1 MTAILAIETSCDE
14 TSAAVVIDGR
24 DARSNVISSQI
35 DVHARYG
42 GVVPEVAS
50 REHVLRIGPV
60 VRQALDGAGMDWAGL
75 DAIAVTAG
83 PGLAGALLVGVN
95 AAKGIAAALGLPLA
109 GVNHLEGHVYANW
122 LNADPPPFPF
132 VCLIASGGH
141 TDLVLMRD
149 HGAYEMLGR
158 TRDDASG
165 EAFDKA
171 ARILGLG
178 YPGGPVIQRTAEH
191 ADAPRT
197 LPRAW
202 MRGSHDFSFSGLKTA
217 TLHLA
222 QDLGLYPPPAQNGDA
237 AREDPEREA
246 ESAAHGVRRF
256 VLASTGGALYGDA
269 APLPTPESEPPA
281 PASPYGASK
290 AAAEAWAAAMTGL
303 AGMRCTILR
312 YGNVY
317 GPGQAGDG
325 SGVVA
330 AFARAMLGGEPPVI
344 YGDGLQ
350 ERDYVHVADVVD
362 AHLRALGGGEGVFN
376 LGTGTA
382 RTVREVF
389 EAVAAATGYGGA
401 PVHAPARPGE
411 LRRSCLDVRRAARV
425 LGWTARVPFADGIAR
440 TVAWFGAVGGR

>member
-14 TSAAVVIDGR
+14 TSAAVVVDGC

-60 VRQALDGAGMDWAGL
+60 VRQALDGAGMDWHGL
-75 DAIAVTAG
+75 DAVAVTAG

-95 AAKGIAAALGLPLA
+95 AAKGIAAARGLPLV

-141 TDLVLMRD
+141 TDLVLMRG

-178 YPGGPVIQRTAEH
+178 YPGGPVIQRTAER
-191 ADAPRT
+191 AEAPRT

-222 QDLGLYPPPAQNGDA
+222 QDLGLYPPPAPNGGGTE
-237 AREDPEREA
+237 EDPEREA
-246 ESAAHGVRRF
+246 EVANVAAGFQEAVVD
-256 VLASTGGALYGDA
+256 VLVEKTV
-269 APLPTPESEPPA
+269 
-281 PASPYGASK
+281 
-290 AAAEAWAAAMTGL
+290 AAAEEAGAAAVAL
-303 AGMRCTILR
+303 AG
-312 YGNVY
+312 G
-317 GPGQAGDG
+317 
-325 SGVVA
+325 VA
-330 AFARAMLGGEPPVI
+330 ANKPLRERLAARSRVPVHIPPPVLCTDNAAMI
-344 YGDGLQ
+344 AS
-350 ERDYVHVADVVD
+350 VAF
-362 AHLRALGGGEGVFN
+362 FN
-376 LGTGTA
+376 LGDG
-382 RTVREVF
+382 R
-389 EAVAAATGYGGA
+389 
-401 PVHAPARPGE
+401 
-411 LRRSCLDVRRAARV
+411 LSRRSGSVGREWEMALDVSPGLSLA
-425 LGWTARVPFADGIAR
+425 
-440 TVAWFGAVGGR
+440 

>member
-14 TSAAVVIDGR
+14 TSAAVVDDGR

-60 VRQALDGAGMDWAGL
+60 VRGALDGAGMDWDGL
-75 DAIAVTAG
+75 DAVAVTAG

-95 AAKGIAAALGLPLA
+95 AAKGIAAARGLPLV

-141 TDLVLMRD
+141 TDLVLMRG

-178 YPGGPVIQRTAEH
+178 YPGGPVIQRTAER
-191 ADAPRT
+191 AEAPRT

-202 MRGSHDFSFSGLKTA
+202 MRGNHDFSFSGLKTA

-222 QDLGLYPPPAQNGDA
+222 QDLGLYPPPAPNGDGT
-237 AREDPEREA
+237 DKKPEREA
-246 ESAAHGVRRF
+246 EVANVAAGFQEAVVD
-256 VLASTGGALYGDA
+256 VLVEKTV
-269 APLPTPESEPPA
+269 
-281 PASPYGASK
+281 
-290 AAAEAWAAAMTGL
+290 AAAEEAGAAAVAL
-303 AGMRCTILR
+303 AG
-312 YGNVY
+312 G
-317 GPGQAGDG
+317 
-325 SGVVA
+325 VA
-330 AFARAMLGGEPPVI
+330 ANKPLRERLAVRSRVPVHIPPPVLCTDNAAMI
-344 YGDGLQ
+344 
-350 ERDYVHVADVVD
+350 AS
-362 AHLRALGGGEGVFN
+362 AAFFN
-376 LGTGTA
+376 LGHG
-382 RTVREVF
+382 RPSNGSGSGDSRREM
-389 EAVAAATGYGGA
+389 A
-401 PVHAPARPGE
+401 
-411 LRRSCLDVRRAARV
+411 LDVSPGLSLA
-425 LGWTARVPFADGIAR
+425 
-440 TVAWFGAVGGR
+440 

>member
-14 TSAAVVIDGR
+14 TSAAVVIDGC

-60 VRQALDGAGMDWAGL
+60 VREALDGAGMEWDGL
-75 DAIAVTAG
+75 DAVAVTAG

-95 AAKGIAAALGLPLA
+95 AAKGIAAALGLPLV

-122 LNADPPPFPF
+122 IGADPPPFPF

-141 TDLVLMRD
+141 TDLVLMRG

-178 YPGGPVIQRTAEH
+178 YPGGPVIQRTAER
-191 ADAPRT
+191 AEAPRT

-222 QDLGLYPPPAQNGDA
+222 QDLGLHPPPAPNGDGT
-237 AREDPEREA
+237 EEKREA
-246 ESAAHGVRRF
+246 EVANVAAGFQEAVVD
-256 VLASTGGALYGDA
+256 VLVEKTV
-269 APLPTPESEPPA
+269 
-281 PASPYGASK
+281 
-290 AAAEAWAAAMTGL
+290 AAAEEAGAAAVAL
-303 AGMRCTILR
+303 AG
-312 YGNVY
+312 G
-317 GPGQAGDG
+317 
-325 SGVVA
+325 VA
-330 AFARAMLGGEPPVI
+330 ANKPLRERLAARSRVPVHIPPPVLCTDNAAMI
-344 YGDGLQ
+344 AS
-350 ERDYVHVADVVD
+350 VAF
-362 AHLRALGGGEGVFN
+362 FN
-376 LGTGTA
+376 LGDG
-382 RTVREVF
+382 R
-389 EAVAAATGYGGA
+389 
-401 PVHAPARPGE
+401 
-411 LRRSCLDVRRAARV
+411 LSRRSGSVSREQEMALDVSPGLSLA
-425 LGWTARVPFADGIAR
+425 
-440 TVAWFGAVGGR
+440 

>member
-14 TSAAVVIDGR
+14 TSAAVVVDGR

-60 VRQALDGAGMDWAGL
+60 VRQALDGAGMDWHGL
-75 DAIAVTAG
+75 DAVAVTAG

-95 AAKGIAAALGLPLA
+95 AAKGIAAARGLPLV

-122 LNADPPPFPF
+122 IGADPPPFPF

-141 TDLVLMRD
+141 TDLVLMRG
-149 HGAYEMLGR
+149 HGTYEMLGR

-178 YPGGPVIQRTAEH
+178 YPGGPVIQRTAER
-191 ADAPRT
+191 AETPRT

-222 QDLGLYPPPAQNGDA
+222 QDLGLYPPPAPKGGGT
-237 AREDPEREA
+237 EEEREA
-246 ESAAHGVRRF
+246 EVANVAAGFQEAVVD
-256 VLASTGGALYGDA
+256 VLVEKTV
-269 APLPTPESEPPA
+269 
-281 PASPYGASK
+281 
-290 AAAEAWAAAMTGL
+290 AAAEEAGAAAVAL
-303 AGMRCTILR
+303 AGGVAANKPLRERLAERAPVPVHIPPPVLCTDNAAMIASAAFFSL
-312 YGNVY
+312 
-317 GPGQAGDG
+317 GDG
-325 SGVVA
+325 
-330 AFARAMLGGEPPVI
+330 
-344 YGDGLQ
+344 
-350 ERDYVHVADVVD
+350 
-362 AHLRALGGGEGVFN
+362 
-376 LGTGTA
+376 
-382 RTVREVF
+382 
-389 EAVAAATGYGGA
+389 
-401 PVHAPARPGE
+401 
-411 LRRSCLDVRRAARV
+411 RV
-425 LGWTARVPFADGIAR
+425 LGQSGS
-440 TVAWFGAVGGR
+440 VGREGEMALDVSPGLSLA

>member
-14 TSAAVVIDGR
+14 TSAAVVVDGH

-60 VRQALDGAGMDWAGL
+60 VREALDGAGMDWDGL

-95 AAKGIAAALGLPLA
+95 AAKGIAAARGLPLVP
-109 GVNHLEGHVYANW
+109 VNHLEGHVYANW
-122 LNADPPPFPF
+122 IGANPPPFPF

-141 TDLVLMRD
+141 TDLVLMRG

-178 YPGGPVIQRTAEH
+178 YPGGPVIQRTAER

-222 QDLGLYPPPAQNGDA
+222 QDLGLYPPPTLNGGT
-237 AREDPEREA
+237 EENPEREA
-246 ESAAHGVRRF
+246 EVANVAAGFQEAVVD
-256 VLASTGGALYGDA
+256 VLVEKTV
-269 APLPTPESEPPA
+269 
-281 PASPYGASK
+281 
-290 AAAEAWAAAMTGL
+290 AAAEEAGAAAVAL
-303 AGMRCTILR
+303 AGGVAANKPLRERLAARAPVPVHIPPPVLCTDNAAMIASAAFFNLADAR
-312 YGNVY
+312 PSN
-317 GPGQAGDG
+317 G
-325 SGVVA
+325 SGSEMA
-330 AFARAMLGGEPPVI
+330 
-344 YGDGLQ
+344 
-350 ERDYVHVADVVD
+350 
-362 AHLRALGGGEGVFN
+362 
-376 LGTGTA
+376 
-382 RTVREVF
+382 
-389 EAVAAATGYGGA
+389 
-401 PVHAPARPGE
+401 
-411 LRRSCLDVRRAARV
+411 LDVSPGLSLA
-425 LGWTARVPFADGIAR
+425 
-440 TVAWFGAVGGR
+440 

>member
-14 TSAAVVIDGR
+14 TSAAVVVDGC

-60 VRQALDGAGMDWAGL
+60 VRQALDGAGMDWHGL
-75 DAIAVTAG
+75 DAVAVTAG

-95 AAKGIAAALGLPLA
+95 AAKGIAAARGLPLVP
-109 GVNHLEGHVYANW
+109 VNHLEGHVYANW

-141 TDLVLMRD
+141 TDLVLMRG

-178 YPGGPVIQRTAEH
+178 YPGGPVIQRTAER
-191 ADAPRT
+191 AEAPRT

-222 QDLGLYPPPAQNGDA
+222 QDLGLYPPSVENGGGSK
-237 AREDPEREA
+237 EDPEREA
-246 ESAAHGVRRF
+246 EVANVAAGFQEAVVD
-256 VLASTGGALYGDA
+256 VLVEKTV
-269 APLPTPESEPPA
+269 
-281 PASPYGASK
+281 
-290 AAAEAWAAAMTGL
+290 AAAEEAGAAAVAL
-303 AGMRCTILR
+303 AG
-312 YGNVY
+312 G
-317 GPGQAGDG
+317 
-325 SGVVA
+325 VA
-330 AFARAMLGGEPPVI
+330 ANKPLRERLTARSRVPVHIPPPVLCTDNAAMI
-344 YGDGLQ
+344 
-350 ERDYVHVADVVD
+350 AS
-362 AHLRALGGGEGVFN
+362 AAFFN
-376 LGTGTA
+376 LGDGWLLKQSGSA
-382 RTVREVF
+382 S
-389 EAVAAATGYGGA
+389 
-401 PVHAPARPGE
+401 GE
-411 LRRSCLDVRRAARV
+411 RGMALDVSPGLSLA
-425 LGWTARVPFADGIAR
+425 
-440 TVAWFGAVGGR
+440 